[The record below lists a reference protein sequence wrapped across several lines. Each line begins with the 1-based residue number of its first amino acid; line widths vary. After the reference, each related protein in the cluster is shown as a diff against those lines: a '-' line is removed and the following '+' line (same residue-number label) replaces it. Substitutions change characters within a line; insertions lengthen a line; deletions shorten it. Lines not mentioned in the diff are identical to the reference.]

1 MSLDFGTKTPL
12 DFPKGPPSPNLT
24 NLLPVLFQAGLI
36 HVFLQALLLTILFQA
51 VLIHVIFILFH
62 FKSDLRSSAENQFFK
77 VLLFFFFSNRNIFKR
92 VQASLKLPGQAF
104 LKLKPK
110 FEMEAEI
117 ALRCHIKIIKI
128 IKTNKPKCDF
138 EVLLSNDPVKKLIL
152 CKK

>member
-36 HVFLQALLLTILFQA
+36 HVLLQALLLTILFQA

-77 VLLFFFFSNRNIFKR
+77 VLLFFFFFKSEHL
-92 VQASLKLPGQAF
+92 QASSGQFEIARPGI
-104 LKLKPK
+104 
-110 FEMEAEI
+110 FEIEAEI
-117 ALRCHIKIIKI
+117 
-128 IKTNKPKCDF
+128 
-138 EVLLSNDPVKKLIL
+138 
-152 CKK
+152 